1 MSSKKRIAIFP
12 VFADTLPVAR
22 YFNRFRSDLDIV
34 ELLSPPGCCACGK
47 DAGFL
52 DNREQFGM
60 VIKSPAEAN
69 PDSWDELYV
78 LSHDVLGLEESEIQK
93 QLYEPMLSIAK
104 SNDKSIRLVFHSA
117 DDSETTGM
125 ITPKGKKQGILT
137 PLKQYTV
144 FVGGVIGEANSF
156 EVFLNLYGELS
167 KHLNVAAFSTS
178 ENADICD
185 ITSLHSLM
193 YERSLLETEKVFA
206 LNNAVLNKVKE
217 TNSEMVLIHVEEAMM
232 SFSNSLTNG
241 FGIVPYIISQLI
253 SPDFSICCLPYD
265 YAEPA
270 FIAEFAQALEGRFS
284 FSPDIWHISN
294 AILDHSVVPE
304 IQDANVIY
312 TPVETGGTVIH
323 RTQNS
328 GETVGSLVEEEFFMR
343 CTTDIIEDWKETQ
356 LVDIL
361 N

>member
-12 VFADTLPVAR
+12 VFADTLPVTR
-22 YFNRFRSDLDIV
+22 YFKRYRSDLEIV

-78 LSHDVLGLEESEIQK
+78 LSHGVLGLEETEIQK

-104 SNDKSIRLVFHSA
+104 SKDKSIRLILNCA
-117 DDSETTGM
+117 EGSEIAGM
-125 ITPKGKKQGILT
+125 NTQKGKKQGILT

-167 KHLNVAAFSTS
+167 KYLNVAAFSTS
-178 ENADICD
+178 ENAEICD
-185 ITSLHSLM
+185 ITSLHSLL

-206 LNNAVLNKVKE
+206 LNNAVLTKVKE

-241 FGIVPYIISQLI
+241 FGIVPYMISQII

-265 YAEPA
+265 CADPA
-270 FIAEFAQALEGRFS
+270 FIAEFAQGLEGRFS
-284 FSPDIWHISN
+284 FSPDVWHISN
-294 AILDHSVVPE
+294 ALLDHSVASE
-304 IQDANVIY
+304 IQDANAIY
-312 TPVETGGTVIH
+312 TPVENVGSVIH
-323 RTQNS
+323 RCQNTE
-328 GETVGSLVEEEFFMR
+328 ETIGSLIEREFFMK
-343 CTTDIIEDWKETQ
+343 CTADIIKDWEENQ
-356 LVDIL
+356 LVEIL